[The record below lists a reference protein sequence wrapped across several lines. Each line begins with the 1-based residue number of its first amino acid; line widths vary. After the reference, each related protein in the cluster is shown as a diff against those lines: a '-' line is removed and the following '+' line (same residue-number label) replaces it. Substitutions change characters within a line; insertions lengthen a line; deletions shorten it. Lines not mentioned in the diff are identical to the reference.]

1 MILAGAGFRL
11 FLETLQYLLAMGASD
26 ITDVI
31 NNTLGAVIGVLLWKA
46 FCKIAGEKSWLI
58 VQILATVGTVGML
71 GVGVLICI
79 TNA

>member
-1 MILAGAGFRL
+1 
-11 FLETLQYLLAMGASD
+11 MGASD